1 MVSPH
6 SDAGDDLVLM
16 SRQCDVHS
24 VKRELQYLSLW
35 SVLLSFFEIEISHDQ
50 RNSGS
55 SNIVSISQP
64 SATSQKSIVLPVAW
78 DM

>member
-16 SRQCDVHS
+16 SSQCDVHS

-64 SATSQKSIVLPVAW
+64 SATSQKVSVAW
-78 DM
+78 DVC